1 MLELLLLGVV
11 ENVDGTLT
19 KKLMLR
25 FRFFIEL
32 KSDFVVDVVVVV
44 DSKEEVGG
52 WGAPITEIPP
62 FLPKDP
68 LKVPAGEGW
77 KAKMLLF
84 PVSGCPDRSDN
95 SVFGFLKM

>member
-19 KKLMLR
+19 KKLILR

-32 KSDFVVDVVVVV
+32 KSDFVVDVVVV
-44 DSKEEVGG
+44 DSGEEVGG
-52 WGAPITEIPP
+52 WGAPMTEIPP

-68 LKVPAGEGW
+68 PKVPAGEGW
-77 KAKMLLF
+77 KAEMVLF